1 MQPLTTLRSTA
12 IVLADDDIDTDQ
24 IIPARWLS
32 TTTREGLGAH
42 CLSSRRFDADGV
54 PLPESP
60 FTDER
65 ALDARILVA
74 GANFGCGSSRE
85 HAVWALVELGIR
97 VVIAPSFADIF
108 ASNAAKFGLLTARV
122 DMNDW
127 LTLIGQ
133 SFPGLV
139 VDLQTRSI
147 SSPTIGDGIE
157 FHVDPFARH
166 CLLRGIDPL
175 GYLVG
180 AIEEIEAHDMETR
193 S

>member
-1 MQPLTTLRSTA
+1 MQPLTTLQSTA

-32 TTTREGLGAH
+32 TTTRDGLGAH
-42 CLSSRRFDADGV
+42 CLSSRRFDAEGL
-54 PLPESP
+54 PLADSP

-85 HAVWALVELGIR
+85 HAVWALVEMGIR
-97 VVIAPSFADIF
+97 IVVAPSFADIF

-122 DMNDW
+122 ESSDW

-133 SFPGLV
+133 SFPHLT

-147 SSPTIGDGIE
+147 SGPAIGGSID

-180 AIEEIEAHDMETR
+180 AIEEIEAHDPGAHA
-193 S
+193 